1 LKLPAVVWSQLGEI
15 PVKHESGMI
24 ESKDEPAF
32 GRWSSVR
39 RDITID
45 PSPCAATQ
53 LATLCHEVTHVA
65 LWDAGGEN
73 VLTEAQTEF
82 VCDALGVYL
91 AGAIQNG
98 YIKLCVPKG

>member
-1 LKLPAVVWSQLGEI
+1 MKLPAVVWSQLGDV
-15 PVKHESGMI
+15 PVRHVEGMI
-24 ESKDEPAF
+24 ESKEEPAF
-32 GRWSSVR
+32 GRWNAVR

-45 PSPCAATQ
+45 PQPCHATQ
-53 LATLCHEVTHVA
+53 MATLFHEITHVA

-91 AGAIQNG
+91 AGAMQAG
-98 YIKLCVPKG
+98 HLKLIVPK

>member
-1 LKLPAVVWSQLGEI
+1 
-15 PVKHESGMI
+15 
-24 ESKDEPAF
+24 
-32 GRWSSVR
+32 
-39 RDITID
+39 
-45 PSPCAATQ
+45 
-53 LATLCHEVTHVA
+53 VTHVA

-98 YIKLCVPKG
+98 YLKLCVPKG